1 MTEAHM
7 LAIFLAQI
15 IILMGVG
22 RMMGE
27 GMARIGQP
35 AIFGQLL
42 AGVALGPSLFGA
54 LLPDLHRLIF
64 PDSKAIKTMID
75 AISQVGILLLLLLTG
90 METNIQLVRRKFGV
104 VMTTSVTGI
113 AIPFICG
120 VTLGFLIPDSLV
132 PDEGRRLVTAL
143 FIGTALS
150 ISSVKIVA
158 MVLMEVGF
166 IRRDLGQLILA
177 TAILDDSIAWILVS
191 VIAGM
196 AARGTVDLVQIGVS
210 IGAAIAFLA
219 ISLTIG
225 RRLVAGLIRWCNDT
239 LLIEFPVITAVLVV
253 TFAMA
258 LITDLIGVHS
268 ALGAFIAGVII
279 GQAPILKGHIEQELR
294 GLILAFFSPVFFAV
308 AGLSMDLT
316 TLASPAM
323 LGLAVAFV
331 AIASI
336 GKSLG
341 ALVGGRLAGLS
352 GRESLALA
360 TGLNARGSTEVIIA
374 TIGMSM
380 GVLGEQLYTLIV
392 AMAMITT
399 MAMPPTLRWALSRVP
414 MRSSERLR
422 LEAEE
427 AAEKDYLPNMERVLV
442 VSDRSTNAALSQRLA
457 GIIAAGQQL
466 LTTVLEEHPES
477 HENDDAVRTPGT
489 MLARQVAE
497 RIDEQFVADATRRKT
512 KDDAGS
518 EARIPI
524 ESLIQGKA
532 GGDDGSVQTEAVKG
546 YSIMFAGLAQP
557 LEGDGR
563 HFTETLAWCLE
574 ETDIPV
580 AISFGGPSS
589 GVGGELPRNILVPT
603 SGTKTAKLATEIA
616 VALASAAGTRLTVL
630 HVVEQTPESATL
642 RRLLPKPEKSVL
654 NQAANYARRHGV
666 TAEMTEIFHPHP
678 NRIIR
683 RMADSGTFD
692 LVVLGAELRQ
702 DGGRFLGPRT
712 SELIRSIRVPMLL
725 IVR

>member
-1 MTEAHM
+1 MNEAHV
-7 LAIFLAQI
+7 LAIFLSQI

-27 GMARIGQP
+27 GMARIAQP

-64 PDSKAIKTMID
+64 PDSKEIRTMID

-90 METNIQLVRRKFGV
+90 METNIQLVRRKFRV
-104 VMTTSVTGI
+104 VMTTSVAGI
-113 AIPFICG
+113 VVPFICG

-196 AARGTVDLVQIGVS
+196 ATRGTVDPIPIGVS
-210 IGAAIAFLA
+210 IGAAVAFLA

-253 TFAMA
+253 TFALA

-268 ALGAFIAGVII
+268 VLGAFIAGVII

-308 AGLSMDLT
+308 AGLGMDLT

-374 TIGMSM
+374 TIGVSM

-414 MRSSERLR
+414 MRDSERR
-422 LEAEE
+422 RVEAEE

-442 VSDRSTNAALSQRLA
+442 VSDRSTNATLSQRLA

-466 LTTVLEEHPES
+466 LTTVLEECPES
-477 HENDDAVRTPGT
+477 HENDGTIRIPGT
-489 MLARQVAE
+489 TIALQAAEKIEERLAARAAL
-497 RIDEQFVADATRRKT
+497 RAT
-512 KDDAGS
+512 KDDDGPGP
-518 EARIPI
+518 RIPI
-524 ESLIQGKA
+524 ESLIQGRVS
-532 GGDDGSVQTEAVKG
+532 GGDESVEAEAVKG
-546 YSIMFAGLAQP
+546 YSIIFAGLAQP
-557 LEGDGR
+557 LEADGR
-563 HFTETLAWCLE
+563 HFSKTLAWCIA
-574 ETDIPV
+574 ETQMPV
-580 AISFGGPSS
+580 AISFASPLSGAGGNF
-589 GVGGELPRNILVPT
+589 PRNILVPT
-603 SGTKTAKLATEIA
+603 SGTDTAKLATEIA
-616 VALASAAGTRLTVL
+616 VALASAAGARVTVL

-642 RRLLPKPEKSVL
+642 RRLLPTPEKSIL
-654 NQAANYARRHGV
+654 NQAANYARRHGAAV
-666 TAEMTEIFHPHP
+666 EMTEIFHLRP

-683 RMADSGTFD
+683 RMADSGAFD

-702 DGGRFLGPRT
+702 DGGKFLGPRT
-712 SELIRSIRVPMLL
+712 SELIRTIRSSMLL